1 MVTTLWTLEDA
12 EERQLQDKLVRY
24 WLAKLK
30 DVAYDMDEL
39 LDKCAAAKIR
49 WEMEMEMESRAEL
62 RDAGRWLLLRFL
74 LAQELVHWRMIQLI
88 EV

>member
-30 DVAYDMDEL
+30 DVAKDMDEL

-49 WEMEMEMESRAEL
+49 WEMEMESRAEL